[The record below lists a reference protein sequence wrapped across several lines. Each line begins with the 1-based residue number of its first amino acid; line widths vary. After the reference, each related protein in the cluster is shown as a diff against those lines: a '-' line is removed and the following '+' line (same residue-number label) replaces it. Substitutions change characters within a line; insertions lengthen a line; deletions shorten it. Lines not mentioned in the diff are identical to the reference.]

1 MHLTV
6 STQTAG
12 VFEGLATLFTHIW
25 PLACVLP
32 QVVLVVRAP
41 FESERAVG
49 ALECPNACVYLNEV
63 NTGGK
68 NASWHS
74 VYIFFLI
81 YSNMQLYFQY
91 KKGKYQLDYVI
102 TTTTIGC
109 CSIVS
114 EPYPLMDR
122 KQ

>member
-74 VYIFFLI
+74 VYIFFLYI
-81 YSNMQLYFQY
+81 PTCNCISST
-91 KKGKYQLDYVI
+91 KKE
-102 TTTTIGC
+102 
-109 CSIVS
+109 SIS
-114 EPYPLMDR
+114 WIM
-122 KQ
+122 